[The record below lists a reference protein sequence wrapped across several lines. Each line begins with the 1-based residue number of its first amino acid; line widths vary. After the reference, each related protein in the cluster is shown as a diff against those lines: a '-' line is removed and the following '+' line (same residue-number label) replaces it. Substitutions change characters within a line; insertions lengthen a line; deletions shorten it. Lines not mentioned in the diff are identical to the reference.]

1 MYNPNQKVHRIE
13 SLICQIQLA
22 HCAILMNRLGYMM
35 KIDKLMRTQHP
46 SGDHLYL
53 HVIGTLPGAQGTG
66 AGTEMLNYLMQQS
79 ANLALD
85 LYLEISVKKM

>member
-1 MYNPNQKVHRIE
+1 
-13 SLICQIQLA
+13 
-22 HCAILMNRLGYMM
+22 
-35 KIDKLMRTQHP
+35 
-46 SGDHLYL
+46 
-53 HVIGTLPGAQGTG
+53 VIGTLPGAQGTG